1 MLYHVDLVVMVSEY
15 NPSFK
20 IKIFSS
26 HSFSREVL
34 QIITK
39 AERICLDPCCVSLR
53 MFIFF
58 QHFIQLG
65 Q

>member
-1 MLYHVDLVVMVSEY
+1 MLYHVDLVVMVSAY

-39 AERICLDPCCVSLR
+39 AERICLDPCCVSLQ